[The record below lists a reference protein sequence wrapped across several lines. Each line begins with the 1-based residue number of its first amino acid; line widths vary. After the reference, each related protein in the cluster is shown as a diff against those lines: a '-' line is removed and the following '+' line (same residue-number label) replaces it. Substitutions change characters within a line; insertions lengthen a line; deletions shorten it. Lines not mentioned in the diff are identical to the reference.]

1 MSLVSIC
8 SSDRGRITPGPQWG
22 HCRESHPGLWKG
34 LLAGLCLCWVIFVL
48 FPMIKFLPHPSL
60 SPGVDLGC
68 FPIGKGDWRLYLC
81 V

>member
-34 LLAGLCLCWVIFVL
+34 LLAGLRLCWVIFVL